1 MSKMTQNLQRKL
13 KITNFLLGLGF
24 SSKRL
29 FCRYWCVTCVYR
41 FSYIYVKLN
50 GEQYAF
56 KKANIEEYV
65 KVIYICQTS
74 CCQLVA
80 LYL

>member
-1 MSKMTQNLQRKL
+1 MAKMTQILLRKFKL
-13 KITNFLLGLGF
+13 TDFLLGFGF
-24 SSKRL
+24 RTRRL

-41 FSYIYVKLN
+41 FSQMYVKRN

-65 KVIYICQTS
+65 KVIYLCQT

-80 LYL
+80 LCL